1 MSRPALL
8 AALLPALL
16 AAAPLPAAA
25 QQARPQ
31 APAQGQS
38 QGQAPG
44 QGQEQ
49 RAQPTRIGQFQNWIA
64 AHTLEQGQKVC
75 YAFTRAA
82 RSEGGP
88 QNRATVTLTVTHRPS
103 GRDQVAVSVG
113 YPYPR
118 QAEAVMAIGT
128 QEFRSYG
135 VVQSS
140 AFFQSGAQ
148 LIAGF
153 RNGREAVVRSP
164 GPPGRAA
171 ATDTFPLAGFAAA
184 YDAISRECP
193 AAAPAA
199 PARGATR

>member
-1 MSRPALL
+1 MPRPARIAVLV
-8 AALLPALL
+8 PALL
-16 AAAPLPAAA
+16 AAALAPAAA

-31 APAQGQS
+31 APAQDP
-38 QGQAPG
+38 A
-44 QGQEQ
+44 Q
-49 RAQPTRIGQFQNWIA
+49 RQQPTRIGEFRNWIA
-64 AHTLEQGQKVC
+64 AHTQEQGQKVC

-88 QNRATVTLTVTHRPS
+88 QNRGTVTLTVTHRPT

-118 QAEAVMAIGT
+118 QAEAVLTIGT

-171 ATDTFPLAGFAAA
+171 VTDTFPLAGFAAA

-193 AAAPAA
+193 AAAPTPA
-199 PARGATR
+199 PPRGATR

>member
-1 MSRPALL
+1 MPRPARL
-8 AALLPALL
+8 AVLLPALL
-16 AAAPLPAAA
+16 AAALAPAAA

-31 APAQGQS
+31 APAPAQDP
-38 QGQAPG
+38 A
-44 QGQEQ
+44 Q
-49 RAQPTRIGQFQNWIA
+49 RQQPTRIGQFQNWIA
-64 AHTLEQGQKVC
+64 AHTQEQGQKVC

-88 QNRATVTLTVTHRPS
+88 QNRATVTLTVTHRPT

-118 QAEAVMAIGT
+118 QAEAVLTIGT

-164 GPPGRAA
+164 GPPGRGAV
-171 ATDTFPLAGFAAA
+171 TDTFPLAGFTAA

-193 AAAPAA
+193 AAAPAPA
-199 PARGATR
+199 PPRGAGR

>member
-1 MSRPALL
+1 MPRPAVL

-16 AAAPLPAAA
+16 AATLAPAAA

-31 APAQGQS
+31 APAPAQDP
-38 QGQAPG
+38 A
-44 QGQEQ
+44 Q
-49 RAQPTRIGQFQNWIA
+49 RQQPTRIGQFQNWIA
-64 AHTLEQGQKVC
+64 AHTQEQGQKVC

-88 QNRATVTLTVTHRPS
+88 QNRATVTLTVTHRPT

-118 QAEAVMAIGT
+118 QAEAVLTIGT

-164 GPPGRAA
+164 GPPGRTA

-193 AAAPAA
+193 AAPPTPAS
-199 PARGATR
+199 PRGATR